1 MIDAM
6 ATSTTRAQP
15 PTRKRV
21 KTVLVGDPIGDML
34 TRICNAN
41 ERYHPEVRMPSSRL
55 KEEIARILKEEGFI
69 QDYRVEREG
78 AKRVL
83 TLQLKY
89 KGKKGKERVIQ
100 GLKRVSKPSRRLYV
114 GADEI
119 PRVRGGL
126 GIAILSTSQGVM
138 TDHEARRRRV
148 GGEVL
153 CYVW

>member
-1 MIDAM
+1 M
-6 ATSTTRAQP
+6 ALTST
-15 PTRKRV
+15 KKKV
-21 KTVLVGDPIGDML
+21 KTVLLGDPIGDML
-34 TRICNAN
+34 ARIRNAN
-41 ERYHPEVRMPSSRL
+41 ERYHPEVSMPASRL

-69 QDYRVEREG
+69 QDYRVEQEG
-78 AKRVL
+78 VKRIL

-89 KGKKGKERVIQ
+89 KGKRGKERVIQ
-100 GLKRVSKPSRRLYV
+100 GLKRVSKPSRRVYV

-138 TDHEARRRRV
+138 TGQDAQRRRI